1 MNKHLSRA
9 GLIILFL
16 FSAIATL
23 FFGYVTFEI
32 LVRIARTGRVFTGGK
47 AGAFIFFL
55 PILAILM
62 FRASLHLGRRLWNSS
77 LQEAMVSEQ
86 CTCPGCNRC
95 HPLGGS
101 CSRQES
107 DGRCR
112 ECKQWRRRCSLIAV
126 GIIVF
131 GSVMMPVFGDLI
143 IYVNTVIAAVLTLV
157 YAIYKHDRNAIR
169 LFIMWVAL
177 WIIIPVI
184 EGVSMITLLAIT
196 QGWPL

>member
-16 FSAIATL
+16 FSAIATY
-23 FFGYVTFEI
+23 FFGAVTFEI

-47 AGAFIFFL
+47 AGALQFFS

-77 LQEAMVSEQ
+77 LQEAIVSEQ
-86 CTCPGCNRC
+86 CTCAGCNRC

-101 CSRQES
+101 CTRQES

-112 ECKQWRRRCSLIAV
+112 ECKQWRRRCSLISV

-131 GSVMMPVFGDLI
+131 GSVMIPVFGDLI

-157 YAIYKHDRNAIR
+157 YSTYKHDRNAIR
-169 LFIMWVAL
+169 LVIMWVTLFIIVPLLEAVPLIAL
-177 WIIIPVI
+177 VLIK
-184 EGVSMITLLAIT
+184 
-196 QGWPL
+196 QGFF

>member
-1 MNKHLSRA
+1 MNKHVSRA
-9 GLIILFL
+9 GLFILFL
-16 FSAIATL
+16 FSAIVTL
-23 FFGYVTFEI
+23 FSGYLTLQMLWVLATEPKLWMGNPFEI
-32 LVRIARTGRVFTGGK
+32 FS
-47 AGAFIFFL
+47 

-77 LQEAMVSEQ
+77 LQEAQEAMVSGQ
-86 CTCPGCNRC
+86 CTCAGCNRC

-101 CSRQES
+101 CTRQES

-112 ECKQWRRRCSLIAV
+112 ECKQWRRRCSLTVV

-131 GSVMMPVFGDLI
+131 GSVMIPVFGDLI

-157 YAIYKHDRNAIR
+157 YSTYKHDRNAIR
-169 LFIMWVAL
+169 LVIMWVAL

-184 EGVSMITLLAIT
+184 VAVSMITLLAIT
-196 QGWPL
+196 HGWPL